1 MGDDRESS
9 VYLAKLA
16 EQAERYDEMVE
27 AMKKVAGL
35 NVELSVEERNLLSVA
50 YKNVIGARRAAF
62 RIISSIEQKEA
73 SKGND
78 SNVEKVKAYSK
89 KIEKELHDISNDVLN
104 VLDKNL
110 IPNAQS
116 DEATVFY
123 YKMKGDYFR
132 YMAEFTHEDKRKEAG
147 ENSLKAY
154 AKALEV
160 AEAKLA
166 TTHPIRLGLALNFSV
181 FYFEILNE
189 PTKACDLAKKAFDEA
204 IKDLDSLTEDS
215 YKDSTVIMQLLRDNL
230 TLWTSGEDGE
240 GEGEGDDD
248 E

>member
-1 MGDDRESS
+1 MSEREDK

-16 EQAERYDEMVE
+16 EQAERYDEMVD
-27 AMKKVAGL
+27 AMKKVAAL

-62 RIISSIEQKEA
+62 RIISSIEQKEQ
-73 SKGND
+73 SKGNET
-78 SNVEKVKAYSK
+78 NVGKVKEYSG

-104 VLDKNL
+104 VLDNHL
-110 IPNAQS
+110 LPNAQS

-123 YKMKGDYFR
+123 FKMKGDYYR
-132 YMAEFTHEDKRKEAG
+132 YMAEFTADAKRKEAG
-147 ENSLKAY
+147 EKSLDAY
-154 AKALEV
+154 KKALQV
-160 AEAKLA
+160 AETKLP

-204 IKDLDSLTEDS
+204 IKDLDNLTEDS

-230 TLWTSGEDGE
+230 TLWTSGDGEEGE
-240 GEGEGDDD
+240 GEGEDD